1 VIAWKITAGET
12 CTHAEAD
19 RHALFSLRT
28 QSIGGGFLHDA
39 DGCCVRPLMCEYCG
53 CQQIATIAELTREHD
68 AAVELVGQIKAALPD
83 RRLDDVAQS
92 CQQILA
98 ILAPHT
104 VVEEEGLFPE
114 MNDEFPDHISV
125 LRSEHREIE
134 KVLGEAADGPPDDPT
149 WPDRLV
155 AVLHLL
161 REHILKEQ
169 DGVFPAAL
177 AALDAGQWERIEAL
191 RAQISRAATTSA
203 ANERDHP

>member
-1 VIAWKITAGET
+1 
-12 CTHAEAD
+12 
-19 RHALFSLRT
+19 
-28 QSIGGGFLHDA
+28 
-39 DGCCVRPLMCEYCG
+39 MCEYCG
-53 CQQIATIAELTREHD
+53 CQQIAVIGELYSEHD
-68 AAVELVGQIKAALPD
+68 AVVALVGQIQSSLAGQ
-83 RRLDDVAQS
+83 RVEDVATS

-114 MNDEFPDHISV
+114 MTDEFPDHIEV

-134 KVLGEAADGPPDDPT
+134 KVLGEAAGGFPDDPT

-155 AVLHLL
+155 VVLHML

-177 AALDAGQWERIEAL
+177 VALDPDQWERIEAV
-191 RAQISRAATTSA
+191 RAQISLVSTTLAVTTSA
-203 ANERDHP
+203 TTLAPSERDPV